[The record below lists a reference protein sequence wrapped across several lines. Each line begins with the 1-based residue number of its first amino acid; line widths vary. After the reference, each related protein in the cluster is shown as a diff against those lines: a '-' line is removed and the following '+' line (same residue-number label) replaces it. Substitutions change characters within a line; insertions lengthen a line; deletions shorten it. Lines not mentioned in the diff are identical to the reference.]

1 MIQLKEITKENY
13 RACMNLKTTKE
24 QEDFV
29 APNWYS
35 MLEAIYEEPRQ
46 AFALYNG
53 EDMVGFLLFSFYEAD
68 EDYPKASW
76 WIERFMI
83 AEKFQN
89 QGLGSQAFL
98 AGLDWFKTHI
108 QAQEL
113 RISAVN
119 GNEIATKLYERNGF
133 VLTGE
138 MIDNEHV
145 LLLQLPTDQG

>member
-53 EDMVGFLLFSFYEAD
+53 EEMVGFILFSFTRWMRIIQ
-68 EDYPKASW
+68 KLRGGSS
-76 WIERFMI
+76 
-83 AEKFQN
+83 
-89 QGLGSQAFL
+89 GL
-98 AGLDWFKTHI
+98 
-108 QAQEL
+108 
-113 RISAVN
+113 
-119 GNEIATKLYERNGF
+119 
-133 VLTGE
+133 
-138 MIDNEHV
+138 
-145 LLLQLPTDQG
+145 

>member
-13 RACMNLKTTKE
+13 RACMNLKTAKE

-53 EDMVGFLLFSFYEAD
+53 EEMVGFILFSFYEAD

-89 QGLGSQAFL
+89 QGLGTQAFL

-108 QAQEL
+108 QA
-113 RISAVN
+113 
-119 GNEIATKLYERNGF
+119 
-133 VLTGE
+133 
-138 MIDNEHV
+138 
-145 LLLQLPTDQG
+145 

>member
-53 EDMVGFLLFSFYEAD
+53 EEMVGFILFSFYEAD

-83 AEKFQN
+83 AENFQN
-89 QGLGSQAFL
+89 QGLGTQAFL

-113 RISAVN
+113 RISAVC
-119 GNEIATKLYERNGF
+119 G
-133 VLTGE
+133 
-138 MIDNEHV
+138 H
-145 LLLQLPTDQG
+145 LLVRRFKKICALGVRMTSMSMLCCSQSSFCC

>member
-35 MLEAIYEEPRQ
+35 M
-46 AFALYNG
+46 
-53 EDMVGFLLFSFYEAD
+53 VGFILFSFYEAD

-89 QGLGSQAFL
+89 QGLGTQAFL

-113 RISAVN
+113 RISAVD

-138 MIDNEHV
+138 MIENEHV

>member
-53 EDMVGFLLFSFYEAD
+53 EEWSALSYLVFTRRMRIIQKLRGGS
-68 EDYPKASW
+68 S
-76 WIERFMI
+76 
-83 AEKFQN
+83 
-89 QGLGSQAFL
+89 GL
-98 AGLDWFKTHI
+98 
-108 QAQEL
+108 
-113 RISAVN
+113 
-119 GNEIATKLYERNGF
+119 
-133 VLTGE
+133 
-138 MIDNEHV
+138 
-145 LLLQLPTDQG
+145 